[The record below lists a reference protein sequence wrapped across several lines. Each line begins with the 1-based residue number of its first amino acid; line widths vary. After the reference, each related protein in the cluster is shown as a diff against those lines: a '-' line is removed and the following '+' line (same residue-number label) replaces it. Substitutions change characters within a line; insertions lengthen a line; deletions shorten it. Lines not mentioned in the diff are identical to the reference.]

1 MSVRDFQGKMN
12 FYTRA
17 RKRVVRVATVALAV
31 TATCSGLTWAA
42 VSLTEDSVDAK
53 PPVTCSYKLTNGAKS
68 VGIPTFDASA
78 AARPYTAE
86 LVTNRGTITF
96 EALTD
101 KAPCATN
108 SFSFLAR
115 KGYYDGSKCHRVTTR
130 GIFVL
135 DCGDPKGE
143 GAADPGYFFDDEN
156 LDGAEYSAGTVAMSK
171 AAPGRNGSQFF
182 ISYAD
187 PDVPMSSEWTPFAK
201 VVSGLDVLKAIAR
214 NGTQDG
220 SSDGK
225 PKKAVI
231 IKSVT
236 VRQASVNASR
246 VKRG

>member
-1 MSVRDFQGKMN
+1 MSVSEFQGKMN
-12 FYTRA
+12 FFTRA

-42 VSLTEDSVDAK
+42 VSVTGNSVDAK
-53 PPVTCSYKLTNGAKS
+53 PPVTCSYNLTNGAKP

-86 LVTNRGTITF
+86 LVTNRGTITI

-130 GIFVL
+130 GIYVL

-143 GAADPGYFFDDEN
+143 GAADPGYFFGDEN
-156 LDGAEYSAGTVAMSK
+156 LDGAEYSAGTVAMSV
-171 AAPGRNGSQFF
+171 PGRNGSQFF

-187 PDVPMSSEWTPFAK
+187 PDVPMSSEWTPFGK
-201 VVSGLDVLKAIAR
+201 VVSGLDVLKEIAR

-220 SSDGK
+220 SSDGR
-225 PKKAVI
+225 PKKAVV

-236 VRQASVNASR
+236 VRQTSANAPR
-246 VKRG
+246 EKRG

>member
-1 MSVRDFQGKMN
+1 MN
-12 FYTRA
+12 FFTRA
-17 RKRVVRVATVALAV
+17 RKRVVKVVTVALAV
-31 TATCSGLTWAA
+31 TTTCSGLAWAA
-42 VSLTEDSVDAK
+42 VSLTGNSVDAK
-53 PPVTCSYKLTNGAKS
+53 PPVACSYKPTNGAKP

-96 EALTD
+96 EVLTD
-101 KAPCATN
+101 EAPCATN

-115 KGYYDGSKCHRVTTR
+115 KGYYDGSTCNRVTTR

-135 DCGDPKGE
+135 NCGAPKGG

-171 AAPGRNGSQFF
+171 AVSGGNGSQFF

-201 VVSGLDVLKAIAR
+201 VVNGLGVLKEIAR

-225 PKKAVI
+225 PRKAVV

-236 VRQASVNASR
+236 VRQASVNAPR
-246 VKRG
+246 EKRG

>member
-1 MSVRDFQGKMN
+1 MN
-12 FYTRA
+12 FFTRA
-17 RKRVVRVATVALAV
+17 RKRVVKVATVALAV

-42 VSLTEDSVDAK
+42 VSLTGNSADAK
-53 PPVTCSYKLTNGAKS
+53 SPVACSYKPTDGAKP
-68 VGIPTFDASA
+68 VGIPTFDAWT

-96 EALTD
+96 QALTD

-115 KGYYDGSKCHRVTTR
+115 KGYYDGSTCHRVTTR
-130 GIFVL
+130 GIYVL
-135 DCGDPKGE
+135 DCGDPEGE
-143 GAADPGYFFDDEN
+143 GAADPGYYFQDEN

-171 AAPGRNGSQFF
+171 AVPGRNGSQFF

-187 PDVPMSSEWTPFAK
+187 PDTPMSSEWTPFAK
-201 VVSGLDVLKAIAR
+201 VVSGLDVLKEIAG

-225 PKKAVI
+225 PKKAVV

-236 VRQASVNASR
+236 VRQASVSAPR
-246 VKRG
+246 EKRG

>member
-1 MSVRDFQGKMN
+1 MN
-12 FYTRA
+12 FFTRD
-17 RKRVVRVATVALAV
+17 RSRVVKVATVALAV
-31 TATCSGLTWAA
+31 TTTCSGLTWAA
-42 VSLTEDSVDAK
+42 VSLTGKSADAK
-53 PPVTCSYKLTNGAKS
+53 PPVACSYNLTNGAKT
-68 VGIPTFDASA
+68 VGIPTFDARA

-86 LVTNRGTITF
+86 VVTNRGTITF

-101 KAPCATN
+101 KAPCTTN

-115 KGYYDGSKCHRVTTR
+115 KGYYEGSTCHRVTTR

-143 GAADPGYFFDDEN
+143 GTADPGYFFQDEN

-171 AAPGRNGSQFF
+171 AVPGRNGSQFF

-187 PDVPMSSEWTPFAK
+187 PAVSMPSEWTPFGK
-201 VVSGLDVLKAIAR
+201 VLSGLDVLKEIAR

-220 SSDGK
+220 SSDGR
-225 PKKAVI
+225 PKKAVV

-236 VRQASVNASR
+236 VRQASVNAHR
-246 VKRG
+246 EKRG

>member
-12 FYTRA
+12 FFTRA
-17 RKRVVRVATVALAV
+17 RRRVVKVATVALAV

-42 VSLTEDSVDAK
+42 VSLTGNSVDAK
-53 PPVTCSYKLTNGAKS
+53 PPVTCSYNLTNGAKP

-96 EALTD
+96 QALTD
-101 KAPCATN
+101 KAPCTTN

-143 GAADPGYFFDDEN
+143 GAADPGYYFQDEN

-187 PDVPMSSEWTPFAK
+187 PDISMSSEWTPFGK
-201 VVSGLDVLKAIAR
+201 VVSGLDVLKEIGR
-214 NGTQDG
+214 NGTQGG
-220 SSDGK
+220 SSDGR
-225 PKKAVI
+225 PKKSVV

-236 VRQASVNASR
+236 VRQASVNSPR
-246 VKRG
+246 EKRG

>member
-1 MSVRDFQGKMN
+1 MN
-12 FYTRA
+12 FFTRA
-17 RKRVVRVATVALAV
+17 RRRVVKVATVALAV

-42 VSLTEDSVDAK
+42 VSLTGNSVDAK
-53 PPVTCSYKLTNGAKS
+53 SPVACSYNLTNGAKT
-68 VGIPTFDASA
+68 VGIPTFDARA

-86 LVTNRGTITF
+86 VVTNRGTITF

-101 KAPCATN
+101 KAPCTTN

-115 KGYYDGSKCHRVTTR
+115 KGYYDGSTCHRVTTR

-135 DCGDPKGE
+135 DCGDPKGK
-143 GAADPGYFFDDEN
+143 GTADPGYFVQDEN

-171 AAPGRNGSQFF
+171 AVPGRNGSQFF

-187 PDVPMSSEWTPFAK
+187 PDFSMPSEWTPFGK
-201 VVSGLDVLKAIAR
+201 VLSGLDVLKAIAR

-220 SSDGK
+220 SSDGR
-225 PKKAVI
+225 PKKAVV

-236 VRQASVNASR
+236 VRQASVNAPR
-246 VKRG
+246 EKRG

>member
-1 MSVRDFQGKMN
+1 MN
-12 FYTRA
+12 FFARA
-17 RKRVVRVATVALAV
+17 RKRVVKVATVALAV

-42 VSLTEDSVDAK
+42 VSLTGNSVDAK
-53 PPVTCSYKLTNGAKS
+53 PPVACSYNLTNGAKP
-68 VGIPTFDASA
+68 VGIPAFDALA

-86 LVTNRGTITF
+86 LVTNRGTVTF

-115 KGYYDGSKCHRVTTR
+115 KGYYDGSPCHRVTTR

-143 GAADPGYFFDDEN
+143 GAADPGYFFQDEN
-156 LDGAEYSAGTVAMSK
+156 LDGAKYSAGTVAMSK

-187 PDVPMSSEWTPFAK
+187 PAVSMPSDWTPFGK
-201 VVSGLDVLKAIAR
+201 VLSGLDVLKEIAR

-220 SSDGK
+220 SSDGR
-225 PKKAVI
+225 PKKAVV

-236 VRQASVNASR
+236 VRQASVNAPR
-246 VKRG
+246 EKRG